1 MRKLTYLWIALLISV
16 LTAGGASANT
26 VATTYQEWHF
36 DTGANPAFPEVD
48 LNDYGTATIDI
59 SVTGDVY
66 GTAGHYPDNWLGR
79 SGVWH
84 GDITTLTITV
94 PNNPI
99 PNEYKEVWVEV
110 GFRGSLMEWGIIDPP
125 AGAAFLGSTI
135 EDVGAGWQKLNI
147 GWEIRPNPDSETIFL
162 EFWDSGADVDY
173 VIVDTICVPEP
184 MTICLLGLGGL
195 ALLRKRK

>member
-1 MRKLTYLWIALLISV
+1 MRKLTAVLIS
-16 LTAGGASANT
+16 LCLCTIASAVT
-26 VATTYQEWHF
+26 VPATTYQEWHF
-36 DTGANPAFPEVD
+36 DTPANPALPEVD
-48 LNDYGTATIDI
+48 LNDYGTASIDI
-59 SVTGDVY
+59 SAQGDVH
-66 GTAGHYPDNWLGR
+66 GAAGYYDEWLGR
-79 SGVWH
+79 LGVWH
-84 GDITTLTITV
+84 ADITQLTITV

-110 GFRGSLMEWGIIDPP
+110 GFRGNLVEWGILDPP
-125 AGAAFLGSTI
+125 AGATLLGST
-135 EDVGAGWQKLNI
+135 VNAAGGGWQVLNI

-184 MTICLLGLGGL
+184 TTICLLGLGGL